1 MVKRYEPSD
10 GDSPALT
17 LLAKQVDG
25 LAIDVKQLGEL
36 RNDVEAHTRTL
47 GRLGRVLDELVEQV
61 RGLHIAAMPRHEAG
75 APTEELDDE
84 GEQRQDPSSATS
96 GALVDPASN
105 WITVTDVALA
115 VRWLDD
121 LSVWVARVWTRY
133 GPLTE
138 CWPWHAHVV
147 AELLV
152 CRHQWLDA
160 TADGVGAD
168 LLAAWHDRWRPGVH
182 HRVTKYLAACER
194 TDGLHVG
201 LRSTRWTYD
210 VAFLEPLAQWWAT
223 THGRDPRTPPPG
235 LTQDHSR

>member
-1 MVKRYEPSD
+1 MVKRYD
-10 GDSPALT
+10 QGDATPALT
-17 LLAKQVDG
+17 RLAGQVDALATDVKALASMRVDVDAHSRG
-25 LAIDVKQLGEL
+25 LADLTQVLREL
-36 RNDVEAHTRTL
+36 TERVNVLANGRTL
-47 GRLGRVLDELVEQV
+47 S
-61 RGLHIAAMPRHEAG
+61 AAG
-75 APTEELDDE
+75 E
-84 GEQRQDPSSATS
+84 GEAAFLGDDISADAASPAQAS
-96 GALVDPASN
+96 GGLGDPAPN

-121 LSVWVARVWTRY
+121 LSRWVSRVWTRY
-133 GPLTE
+133 GPLPE

-210 VAFLEPLAQWWAT
+210 TAFLEPLAQWWAT